1 MENNQGKCANPPRS
15 LTIDGTAVARI
26 VASMATRATLNIT
39 ASRMGPLSERRPT
52 CARVIGAA
60 STESRG
66 AFVSAISR
74 SNPLMG
80 LSIPARR
87 GSFARLGT
95 ARRAGVIFF
104 KENISSSAQIADV
117 VQLREAQAQSPAA
130 ALLLLM
136 TDQERGLVRRLP
148 GEPRSWCPGRPMRPW
163 TAFCLPR
170 AASAQGQ
177 STGTALA
184 SALDSGQLNCDN
196 LQMRRST
203 R

>member
-1 MENNQGKCANPPRS
+1 MRAYLSRTSAPTPVLIRAANGFQIILGKVRP
-15 LTIDGTAVARI
+15 
-26 VASMATRATLNIT
+26 IT
-39 ASRMGPLSERRPT
+39 SPGREP
-52 CARVIGAA
+52 
-60 STESRG
+60 ST
-66 AFVSAISR
+66 
-74 SNPLMG
+74 
-80 LSIPARR
+80 
-87 GSFARLGT
+87 
-95 ARRAGVIFF
+95 
-104 KENISSSAQIADV
+104 SSDHCSIADV

-148 GEPRSWCPGRPMRPW
+148 GQPRSWCPGRPMRPW

-177 STGTALA
+177 SAGTALA